1 MASVSLDPYLFFKL
15 LVDSSM
21 STAEKFKYRKRSR
34 KAAILLV
41 YEMNVVS
48 YIRSLQW
55 LVVYIF
61 RLRMVL

>member
-15 LVDSSM
+15 LADPSM
-21 STAEKFKYRKRSR
+21 SIAEKFKYRKRSR